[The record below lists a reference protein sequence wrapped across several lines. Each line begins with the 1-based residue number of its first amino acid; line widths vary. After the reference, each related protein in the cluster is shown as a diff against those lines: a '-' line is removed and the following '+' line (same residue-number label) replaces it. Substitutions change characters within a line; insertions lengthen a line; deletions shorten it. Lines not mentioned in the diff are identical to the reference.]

1 MRDVAETSSD
11 SNFGVSVLT
20 IVKGR
25 QQQLQNQLRGLV
37 QLEQPPDEWVVVG
50 MGESAESTLADLIT
64 DLSVPFPVRFATVAI
79 DGRHELPLAEARNL
93 AAHVA
98 RHPILVFLDVDCIP
112 APEML
117 TEFCN
122 AQQHRVQL
130 WMGTPLYLP
139 AGAAEGS
146 WSLRTLT
153 GKAVRHPKIPSLEP
167 TQRIDQHA
175 YEMFWSLCFCVAA
188 GTFRRIGGFDES
200 FAGYGAEDTD
210 FAFAARDADV
220 PFGLIGGRVFHQ
232 YHSVCKPPLN
242 HFESILI
249 NARRFREKWGCWP
262 MESWLNAFDDRGL
275 VEFSTQHDVL
285 ETVRS
290 PSRQEI
296 AEAVTETP
304 AGF

>member
-1 MRDVAETSSD
+1 MLDVAETASHVNS
-11 SNFGVSVLT
+11 GVSVLT

-37 QLEQPPDEWVVVG
+37 LSDQTPAEWVVVG
-50 MGESAESTLADLIT
+50 MGESAEPTLADLMT
-64 DLSVPFPVRFATVAI
+64 DLNVPFPVRFATVAT
-79 DGRHELPLAEARNL
+79 DGQHELPLAEARNH
-93 AAHVA
+93 AADVA
-98 RHPILVFLDVDCIP
+98 RHPLLVFLDVDCIP
-112 APEML
+112 APELL
-117 TEFCN
+117 TEFCR
-122 AQQHRVQL
+122 AQQHRAQL

-139 AGAAEGS
+139 AGAADGS
-146 WSLRTLT
+146 WSLQRLT
-153 GKAVRHPKIPSLEP
+153 ERAVRHPKIPPLQP
-167 TQRIDQHA
+167 TERIDQHA
-175 YEMFWSLCFCVAA
+175 YEMFWSLCFCITAE
-188 GTFRRIGGFDES
+188 TFHSIRGFDES

-210 FAFAARDADV
+210 FAFAARDSDV

-262 MESWLNAFDDRGL
+262 MESWLNAFADRGL
-275 VEFSTQHDVL
+275 VQFSTQLDVL